1 MLVFEAVPPRTFDT
15 LAVPVSEVALTVFA
29 ASEAERVPVPLPLD
43 AVAPFA
49 VSVSVC
55 AGLIVC
61 VDVSV
66 KVQVLA
72 VTDAL
77 QLADA
82 KPLT

>member
-1 MLVFEAVPPRTFDT
+1 MFVADDDPPSTFVT
-15 LAVPVSEVALTVFA
+15 VAVPVSEVALTSFA
-29 ASEAERVPVPLPLD
+29 ASDAERVPVPLPLD

-49 VSVSVC
+49 ESVSDC

-72 VTDAL
+72 ATDAL